1 MGVRFWPSGARPSCL
16 EVLSAA
22 CLGLHFGQRA
32 DAQVSRCTVFY
43 DRICSSITFGVHVLH
58 SWQMLRQVEIVKTRA
73 GIHFLYTQHMRNIP
87 DVALL
92 GMFRYDF
99 RLARTIWFR
108 TEKRIGSFIVKQ
120 KFVCE
125 HVDHSKNCHAWYLLF
140 CYRKCCRTIWFQR
153 EIVFQARIFCPKT
166 NDATTFYVQNRWC
179 RCHGPIG
186 A

>member
-1 MGVRFWPSGARPSCL
+1 MQLVLDFISGNERMPKFHDVLCFTIESARPLLSECMSCTHGRC
-16 EVLSAA
+16 SAKSKS
-22 CLGLHFGQRA
+22 F
-32 DAQVSRCTVFY
+32 
-43 DRICSSITFGVHVLH
+43 
-58 SWQMLRQVEIVKTRA
+58 KTRA

-87 DVALL
+87 DVALF
-92 GMFRYDF
+92 GMFRYDV
-99 RLARTIWFR
+99 RLARTIGFR

-140 CYRKCCRTIWFQR
+140 CYRKCRRTIWFQR

-179 RCHGPIG
+179 RCHGPVVNKPG
-186 A
+186 ARLP